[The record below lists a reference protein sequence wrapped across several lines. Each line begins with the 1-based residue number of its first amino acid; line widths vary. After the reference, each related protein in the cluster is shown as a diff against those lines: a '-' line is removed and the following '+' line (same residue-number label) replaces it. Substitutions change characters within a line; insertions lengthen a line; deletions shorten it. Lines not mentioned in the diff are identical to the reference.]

1 LQVVFV
7 VTRNGDVPA
16 AYTRRQGRDVV
27 AIFSILIMFLN
38 IMTFA
43 IIGRAISS
51 WFDPR
56 VSNPVSRFLFDFTEP
71 IVGPIR
77 AFMPRMGMIDLSPLI
92 AILLIRV
99 LIQVLS
105 SAVNA

>member
-1 LQVVFV
+1 MEAVF
-7 VTRNGDVPA
+7 G
-16 AYTRRQGRDVV
+16 
-27 AIFSILIMFLN
+27 ILIMFLN

-56 VSNPVSRFLFDFTEP
+56 ATNPISRVLVDITEP
-71 IVGPIR
+71 IVAPIR
-77 AFMPRMGMIDLSPLI
+77 SFMPRMGMIDLSPLI

-99 LIQVLS
+99 LIQVLHN
-105 SAVNA
+105 AVNA

>member
-1 LQVVFV
+1 
-7 VTRNGDVPA
+7 
-16 AYTRRQGRDVV
+16 
-27 AIFSILIMFLN
+27 MFLN

-56 VSNPVSRFLFDFTEP
+56 AANPISRVLVDLTEP
-71 IVGPIR
+71 IIAPIR
-77 AFMPRMGMIDLSPLI
+77 SFMPRMGMIDLSPLI

-99 LIQVLS
+99 LIEMLNR
-105 SAVNA
+105 AVNA

>member
-1 LQVVFV
+1 MDAVY
-7 VTRNGDVPA
+7 G
-16 AYTRRQGRDVV
+16 
-27 AIFSILIMFLN
+27 ILIMFLN

-56 VSNPVSRFLFDFTEP
+56 AANPISRVLVDLTEP
-71 IVGPIR
+71 IIAPIR
-77 AFMPRMGMIDLSPLI
+77 SFMPRMGMIDLSPLI

-99 LIQVLS
+99 LIEMLNR
-105 SAVNA
+105 AVNA